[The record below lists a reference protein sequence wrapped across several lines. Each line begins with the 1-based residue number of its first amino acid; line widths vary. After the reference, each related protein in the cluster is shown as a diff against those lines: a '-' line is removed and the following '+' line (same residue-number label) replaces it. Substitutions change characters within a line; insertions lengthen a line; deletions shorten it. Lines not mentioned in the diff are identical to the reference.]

1 MLLRCYK
8 HTIFAYISGKNA
20 VTAFFLLLLQ
30 KIRVFAYISVKN
42 AVTAF
47 FLLLLHLLL
56 KLPKQKEKMTI
67 YSYFSPVTA
76 KKCCNSIYKCCYSM
90 YVNKDCYY
98 SNIYRVI

>member
-30 KIRVFAYISVKN
+30 KIRVFAYISRKN

-47 FLLLLHLLL
+47 FSLLLHLLL

-67 YSYFSPVTA
+67 YSYFSLVTA
-76 KKCCNSIYKCCYSM
+76 KKYAVTAFINAVTACLLIR
-90 YVNKDCYY
+90 
-98 SNIYRVI
+98 IVIVPMFIG